1 MAVQAETSPS
11 QYHATS
17 AKGARRLKAT
27 ALRAYCD
34 QKQKTLLDERIT
46 ELLPMVPRIANR
58 VVIYLKPPLSFDDL
72 IAAGTVGLVKAA
84 RDYDESHQ
92 AEFKTYAYIRIKGAI
107 LDELK
112 KWSFLSPEM
121 AKQVSAANQAAIAF
135 RQRTGSEPSD
145 EQLAA
150 ELGVT
155 EEKLSEILQSNRTR
169 MFLSI
174 DSAGGQSCP
183 LLHNLFSDNKSTPHE
198 NIEQAEL
205 IEQLTEAIERLP
217 KKKRQTIILYYQQH
231 LTMKQIA
238 EVLNI
243 TESRVSQLH
252 ASALFSLSLKLKEW
266 KDGGQ

>member
-1 MAVQAETSPS
+1 MAVHAEASAAL
-11 QYHATS
+11 YRATS
-17 AKGARRLKAT
+17 AKGTRRLKAT
-27 ALRAYCD
+27 VLRAYSD
-34 QKQKTLLDERIT
+34 QKQKTVHDQRIV
-46 ELLPMVPRIANR
+46 ELLPMIPRIANR
-58 VVIYLKPPLSFDDL
+58 VVAYLKPPLTFDDL

-84 RDYDESHQ
+84 KDYDASYH
-92 AEFKTYAYIRIKGAI
+92 AEFKTYAFIRIKGAI

-121 AKQVSAANQAAIAF
+121 ARQVSAANQAATTF
-135 RQRTGSEPSD
+135 RLRTGSQPSD
-145 EQLAA
+145 EQLAS

-155 EEKLSEILQSNRTR
+155 AEKLSEILESNRSR

-174 DSAGGQSCP
+174 DSSNGQSCS
-183 LLHNLFSDNKSTPHE
+183 LLHSLLCDNETTPHE

-205 IEQLTEAIERLP
+205 IEQLTEAIGQLP

-238 EVLNI
+238 EVLKI

-252 ASALFSLSLKLKEW
+252 ASALFSLSLRLKEW